1 MLNPDL
7 ISEIAGSWS
16 VSAKGLEKF
25 GITFFEFGM
34 AFVQKQVLSE
44 SVPEFWHKET

>member
-1 MLNPDL
+1 M
-7 ISEIAGSWS
+7 SAG
-16 VSAKGLEKF
+16 GLEKF
-25 GITFFEFGM
+25 ETTFFVFGM